1 MLITVSGGHLE
12 GCGSADGLLPNAT
25 GLEARLMGEVGKA
38 VSRQGVT
45 LEQANQW
52 VLELLEKYEHIFKL
66 PGGNPGVRFDQ
77 AYNLETLQ
85 PVPEWS
91 GMYMEAREDLFG
103 MGLNLSAR

>member
-1 MLITVSGGHLE
+1 
-12 GCGSADGLLPNAT
+12 
-25 GLEARLMGEVGKA
+25 LEARLMGEVGKA
-38 VSRQGVT
+38 VSRQGGT

-85 PVPEWS
+85 PVPAWA
-91 GMYMEAREDLFG
+91 GMYENTVEMLCG
-103 MGLNLSAR
+103 MGLKLSAS